1 MIKNRKFWMTAALLA
16 AVIATAPLTSCGGD
30 DEPQIPGQGNTNN
43 SGSNGGS
50 TGGSSSADIKPY
62 VNASCSYKDYYWHVS
77 ITSSLEAKYPGKQ
90 TTYSTGHAPYGNDE
104 AYTVTHNGSS
114 DGASYS
120 QRSSGDVTYVEITE
134 PFYYH
139 FVAMASL
146 NPSKKKEYNNILAD
160 CEAYLKTYRAVSAKS
175 SLTAEERALLN
186 DCVEA
191 LDEYERQARRE
202 SASIF
207 VFAKVSNVDNTTL
220 GNYRLP

>member
-1 MIKNRKFWMTAALLA
+1 MKRHVTILTLLFAAA
-16 AVIATAPLTSCGGD
+16 IATAPLTSCGGD
-30 DEPQIPGQGNTNN
+30 DEPKIPGQGNTNN
-43 SGSNGGS
+43 SGSSGES
-50 TGGSSSADIKPY
+50 TGGSSSTDIRPY
-62 VNASCSYKDYYWHVS
+62 VNASYSYNNYYWHVS
-77 ITSSLEAKYPGKQ
+77 ITSSLEAKYPGEK
-90 TTYSTGHAPYGNDE
+90 TTYSTSHAPYGNNE

-120 QRSSGDVTYVEITE
+120 QRSSGEVTYVEITE

-175 SLTAEERALLN
+175 SLTAEERALRD

-191 LDEYERQARRE
+191 LDKYERQARLE

-207 VFAKVSNVDNTTL
+207 VFANVANVGNATL